1 MPTLAQARAW
11 YPDDPVHGWGHIQRV
26 LHLARR
32 LHEAEGGDWEVLQ
45 AAVLLHDARDSQHNA
60 TRQDHHEASASFARR
75 VLAAEG
81 WPPERIDAVVHAI
94 REHRFRQ
101 AGQPQTLEARLLF
114 DADKLDAIGAVGVM
128 RAIAHAVRHNLPP
141 YAPPSETFLRTG
153 TLAPGEPHSAYHEY
167 LFKLRHLKA
176 RLYTPTARAIA
187 EARHARL
194 AAYFAALA
202 AESEG
207 RDLYPDAAPPS
218 AEEPQPEALI
228 GPLLVERG
236 WRLAV
241 AESCTGGLLGHRLT
255 NVPGSSAYFV
265 GGIIAYANEAK
276 MALLGVRED
285 TLLAHGAVSEPVV
298 RQMAEGA
305 RRALGAEVALSVSGI
320 AGPGGGT
327 PEKPV
332 GTVWIGLSTPQ
343 GTWARR
349 FQWPHDRL
357 GNKHASAQAALAWL
371 LAVLTEAE
379 GG

>member
-1 MPTLAQARAW
+1 MPTLEQARAW
-11 YPDDPVHGWGHIQRV
+11 YTDDPVHGWGHIQRV
-26 LHLARR
+26 LRIAQR
-32 LHEAEGGDWEVLQ
+32 LHQAEGGDWEVLR
-45 AAVLLHDARDSQHNA
+45 AAVLLHDARDSRDHA
-60 TRQDHHEASASFARR
+60 TRSDHHHASAALARQ
-75 VLAAEG
+75 VLTAEG
-81 WPPERIDAVVHAI
+81 WPPERIEAVEHAI
-94 REHRFRQ
+94 RAHRFRQ

-128 RAIAHAVRHNLPP
+128 RAIAHAVRHGQPP
-141 YAPPSETFLRTG
+141 YAPPSEGFLRTG
-153 TLAPGEPHSAYHEY
+153 VPEPNEPHSAYHEY

-187 EARHARL
+187 QARHARM

-207 RDLYPDAAPPS
+207 RDLYPATEAP
-218 AEEPQPEALI
+218 AEEPQPEVLI
-228 GPLLVERG
+228 GPGLLERG

-255 NVPGSSAYFV
+255 NIPGSSAYFV
-265 GGIIAYANEAK
+265 GGIIAYANQAK
-276 MALLGVRED
+276 MALLGVREE

-305 RRALGAEVALSVSGI
+305 RRALHAEVALSVSGV

-332 GTVWIGLSTPQ
+332 GTVWIGLSTPA

-349 FQWPHDRL
+349 YRWPYDRL
-357 GNKHASAQAALAWL
+357 GNKKASAQAALAWL
-371 LAVLTEAE
+371 LEVLTTGE
-379 GG
+379 